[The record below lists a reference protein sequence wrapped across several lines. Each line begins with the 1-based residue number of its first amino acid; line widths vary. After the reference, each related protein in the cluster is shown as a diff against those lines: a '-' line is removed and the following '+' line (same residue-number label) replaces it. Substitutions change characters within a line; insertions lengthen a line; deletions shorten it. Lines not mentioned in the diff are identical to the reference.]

1 MTQSR
6 TAWFESLLPT
16 KTVVSQTERF
26 RSGVGAMLGVLLT
39 GFASAWA
46 LGFSSATA
54 WLIAPM
60 GASAVLL
67 FAVPASPLAQ
77 PWSVIGG
84 NVSAAIIGVTCARF
98 IPDPMFAA
106 SVAIFTAIGS
116 MFALRCLHPPSGA
129 VALTAVLGGA
139 SIREAGYGF
148 VLVPVLLNSVL
159 ILVVAVLYNRA
170 VGRRYPHS
178 QRAEAVKPHGTADV
192 VPSARLGFSLD
203 DLKSAVQSVDQVLDI
218 SVDDLE
224 DLLRRTEQRAFARRF
239 GQTLC
244 RDIMSR
250 DVIAVDFATPLAEAW
265 ALMDQHALQAM
276 PVIDRARFVA
286 GMVTRA
292 DFLKHAGPAEFHG
305 LGQRLTRLLTRTES
319 PYTDKPEVVGQIMQ
333 ARTKTVLDTLPIA
346 ELVPLMSDAGLH
358 QIAVVDERRRLAGM
372 VTQTDLV
379 AALYDIS
386 LLRDAAND
394 PPPNQRENA
403 MPRPTRVTESL

>member
-1 MTQSR
+1 MKQSR
-6 TAWFESLLPT
+6 MAWLESLLPT
-16 KTVVSQTERF
+16 QTSVSQAERL
-26 RSGVGAMLGVLLT
+26 RSGLGALLGVLLT
-39 GFASAWA
+39 GLASAWA

-84 NVSAAIIGVTCARF
+84 NVSAAIIGVSCARF
-98 IPDPMFAA
+98 IPEPLLAA
-106 SVAIFTAIGS
+106 SVAIFAAIGT

-139 SIREAGYGF
+139 AVREVGYGF
-148 VLVPVLLNSVL
+148 VVAPVLLNSVL
-159 ILVVAVLYNRA
+159 ILAVAMIYNRL

-178 QRAEAVKPHGTADV
+178 QRVEAVQAHGTADA

-203 DLKSAVQSVDQVLDI
+203 DLKGAVRSVDQVLDI

-239 GQTLC
+239 GQTVC
-244 RDIMSR
+244 ADIMSR

-265 ALMDQHALQAM
+265 ALMQRHALQAM
-276 PVIDRARFVA
+276 PVIDRGRFVM
-286 GMVTRA
+286 GLVTRT
-292 DFLKHAGPAEFHG
+292 DFLKHADPAEFPG
-305 LGQRLTRLLTRTES
+305 LGQRLRRLLKRTES
-319 PYTDKPEVVGQIMQ
+319 PYTDKAEVVGQIMQ
-333 ARTKTVLDTLPIA
+333 ARAKTVPDSLPIA

-358 QIAVVDERRRLAGM
+358 QIAVTDERRRLAGM

-394 PPPNQRENA
+394 QRENA